1 MKTKK
6 EITRYLIVT
15 PVVGTMDFGIY
26 FLSKLFLPITVS
38 KGISYV
44 CAGITGYL
52 FSKYWVFSKQKKSNP
67 EMGRYWISDVT
78 LLGYNVAA
86 NSTILHFWSHAVFL
100 ALAIASVTTAI
111 LSFLIKK
118 FWIFKLS

>member
-15 PVVGTMDFGIY
+15 PVIGAMDFGIY

-52 FSKYWVFSKQKKSNP
+52 FSKYWVFSKHKKCNP
-67 EMGRYWISDVT
+67 EMNRYWISDVT
-78 LLGYNVAA
+78 LLGYNVTA
-86 NSTILHFWSHAVFL
+86 NSTILHFWPHTVFL
-100 ALAIASVTTAI
+100 ALVIASFSTAI
-111 LSFLIKK
+111 LSFILKK
-118 FWIFKLS
+118 LWVFK